1 MPGLVDRFL
10 NTDTTGKPGANP
22 VSDLLRQC
30 KKSFVFVAIL
40 TLVIEVLSIT
50 PIVFMWNM
58 FDRVIS
64 SRSEVT
70 LVSLTALV
78 MLAYGFWSGLEWVR
92 TRMMIRIS
100 LRIDWDIAARVFDTS
115 FRRYVAR
122 KDVDVHQVLGD
133 VVTLRQ
139 FLTGGALLALM
150 SAPYAVI
157 FIFIG
162 WAFHPYLAIF
172 IFVATIVQLLA
183 AYSTSRIT
191 TPALREANTASAEAK
206 RLAAQSLRQSDTA
219 LALGMQGNIRRR
231 WFEKHQHFLGLQV
244 NASESAGLVGG
255 ATSFL
260 SHAMPSLQMA
270 LACWLAIEGV
280 ITGGMVIA
288 ASFLLNRAIGPIK
301 QIMGSWSSIQTAKQ
315 SLERL
320 NAMVAEDDV
329 VSERMPLPAPKGVL
343 DVAELVAQPTT
354 AKRPIVFNLN
364 FKAEPGQVLA
374 LVGPSAAG
382 KTSLIKLLVGL
393 WEPTRG
399 HVRLDGAEIAPWIR
413 DDLGQYIGYV
423 PQDIEL
429 FEGTVAENIARL
441 GPIDPDKVV
450 AAAKAI
456 GMHEAILAFPQGYET
471 KLGETGYALTGGQ
484 KQRLAIARAVYGD
497 PVYVVLDEPNANL
510 DDEGE
515 RALIK
520 LIRELK
526 ARQTLVVFSSHRPKL
541 LEVAD
546 LVLVLKEGQ
555 QVAFGPVAQ
564 VLGQIKSEVKAETPP
579 QPPKVATPVPAAPVQ
594 SVVKPVATAPRVAV
608 PAEKPVQAPVASVLS
623 KPVPASPAPVA
634 RPLPTVTTQPS
645 VAKVAP
651 EVAKPVVPDAS
662 AQPAAARP
670 PLVGP
675 RKPPLVGPPRPG
687 PGVLAARQTQA
698 KSTGAVQ

>member
-40 TLVIEVLSIT
+40 TFVIEVLSIA
-50 PIVFMWNM
+50 PIVYMWNM

-150 SAPYAVI
+150 SAPYAII

-270 LACWLAIEGV
+270 LACWLGWRSRWSCV
-280 ITGGMVIA
+280 FWS
-288 ASFLLNRAIGPIK
+288 ASWRSRI
-301 QIMGSWSSIQTAKQ
+301 WC
-315 SLERL
+315 R
-320 NAMVAEDDV
+320 
-329 VSERMPLPAPKGVL
+329 R
-343 DVAELVAQPTT
+343 
-354 AKRPIVFNLN
+354 
-364 FKAEPGQVLA
+364 
-374 LVGPSAAG
+374 
-382 KTSLIKLLVGL
+382 
-393 WEPTRG
+393 
-399 HVRLDGAEIAPWIR
+399 
-413 DDLGQYIGYV
+413 Y
-423 PQDIEL
+423 
-429 FEGTVAENIARL
+429 
-441 GPIDPDKVV
+441 
-450 AAAKAI
+450 
-456 GMHEAILAFPQGYET
+456 
-471 KLGETGYALTGGQ
+471 
-484 KQRLAIARAVYGD
+484 
-497 PVYVVLDEPNANL
+497 
-510 DDEGE
+510 
-515 RALIK
+515 
-520 LIRELK
+520 
-526 ARQTLVVFSSHRPKL
+526 
-541 LEVAD
+541 
-546 LVLVLKEGQ
+546 
-555 QVAFGPVAQ
+555 
-564 VLGQIKSEVKAETPP
+564 
-579 QPPKVATPVPAAPVQ
+579 
-594 SVVKPVATAPRVAV
+594 
-608 PAEKPVQAPVASVLS
+608 
-623 KPVPASPAPVA
+623 
-634 RPLPTVTTQPS
+634 
-645 VAKVAP
+645 
-651 EVAKPVVPDAS
+651 
-662 AQPAAARP
+662 
-670 PLVGP
+670 
-675 RKPPLVGPPRPG
+675 
-687 PGVLAARQTQA
+687 
-698 KSTGAVQ
+698 